1 MGWFSRIFG
10 REENAYVGGQETT
23 LQYPD
28 ELAIE
33 AKQLYGNQKFGAA
46 VEKYSD
52 AIDKLHTMYVMAA
65 RSSRM
70 RTPGPN
76 DLYILDGF
84 ESALGAAQA
93 SGQVADSEGLREKT
107 VYYLR
112 DITDTIEREGGDG
125 GIYRGAINRILQV

>member
-1 MGWFSRIFG
+1 M
-10 REENAYVGGQETT
+10 
-23 LQYPD
+23 
-28 ELAIE
+28 E

-52 AIDKLHTMYVMAA
+52 AIVKLHTMYVMAA

-93 SGQVADSEGLREKT
+93 LGQVTDSEGLREKT

-112 DITDTIEREGGDG
+112 DITDTIEREGGDA
-125 GIYRGAINRILQV
+125 GIYRGAINRVLQV